1 MTLSNS
7 QKIITVLMAFIL
19 IMVLVPTGTAQEDG
33 AIPQRSDI
41 DDRYKWKL
49 EDIYP
54 NTAAW
59 EKDYEIFKASIPL
72 FEQFQGKLGESAET
86 LLACLKL
93 RDSIDIIGDNLY
105 VYSYMKRD
113 EDTRISDYQEMADR
127 IVSLYAQYN
136 SATAFIQPEILTID
150 NTVLQSFIN
159 SNEELSVYSHYL
171 NEIIRSKEHILSE
184 KEEAILAIAAP
195 FARSPQ
201 DIFSMIDDAD
211 IKYGKVF
218 DEDSNEVELTN
229 QRYVRMLRSNDR
241 RVRRDASDTYNEAYL
256 DYKNTLAACLAASV
270 KKDVFFA
277 QARKYNSCLE
287 MSLFGDDIP
296 TDVFTN
302 LIKAVNDNLAPMHK
316 WASLRK
322 RILNVDT
329 MQTYDM
335 IVPLV
340 APQTREYAYDD
351 AVKIVTEALKPL
363 GEQYLKDFKKGLVS
377 GWIDVYETEGK
388 RSGGYQWGTYD
399 THPFILLNWSNN
411 IDNVFT
417 LAHEMGHSMHSF
429 YTRQEEPYIYGYNPL
444 FTAEV
449 ASICNE
455 ALLMDYLLKKA
466 RDKDEKIYLLT
477 TYIEKIIGTFYTQV
491 MFSEFEQQIHERIE
505 SGQAISADYLQAT
518 YRGIYEKYWGPDLF
532 IAENRDLGGMRI
544 SHFYRQFYVYKYA
557 TSFTAALDIA
567 QRILNKEKDAL
578 KGYQEFLGI
587 GASKPPIDIVKVAG
601 VDLTKPDPAN
611 ATIKLFGELVDEVE
625 RLLDES

>member
-7 QKIITVLMAFIL
+7 LKMITVLTAFIL
-19 IMVLVPTGTAQEDG
+19 IMAMVPVVTAQESG

-49 EDIYP
+49 KDIYP
-54 NTAAW
+54 DAAAW
-59 EKDYEIFKASIPL
+59 EKDFEIFKASIPL
-72 FEQFQGKLGESAET
+72 FEQYQGKLGESAET
-86 LLACLKL
+86 ILACLKL
-93 RDSIDIIGDNLY
+93 RDSIELIGDNLY

-113 EDTRISDYQEMADR
+113 EDTRISDYQEMSDR
-127 IVSLYAQYN
+127 IVALYAQYS

-150 NTVLQSFIN
+150 NTKLQSFIN
-159 SNEELSVYSHYL
+159 GNEELSVYSHYL
-171 NEIIRSKEHILSE
+171 NEIIRSKEHILSD
-184 KEEAILAIAAP
+184 KEEAILAIASP

-201 DIFSMIDDAD
+201 DIFSMIDNAD
-211 IKYGKVF
+211 INYGTVY

-229 QRYVRMLRSNDR
+229 QRFVKMLRSTDR
-241 RVRRDASDTYNEAYL
+241 RVRRDASDAYNEAYL
-256 DYKNTLAACLAASV
+256 DYKNTMAACLAASV
-270 KKDVFFA
+270 KKDFFYT

-296 TDVFTN
+296 TEVFTN
-302 LIKAVNDNLAPMHK
+302 LIKAVNENLAPMHK
-316 WASLRK
+316 WANLRK

-340 APQTREYAYDD
+340 APQTKEYAYDD
-351 AVKIVTEALKPL
+351 ATKIVTEALKPL
-363 GEQYLKDFKKGLVS
+363 GDRYIKDFKKGLVS

-388 RSGGYQWGTYD
+388 RSGGYQWGTYAS
-399 THPFILLNWSNN
+399 HPYILLNWSNN

-429 YTRQEEPYIYGYNPL
+429 YTQSSEPYIYGNNPL

-455 ALLMDYLLKKA
+455 ALLMDYLLKNA

-491 MFSEFEQQIHERIE
+491 RFSEFEQLIHERIE

-518 YRGIYEKYWGPDLF
+518 YRETYERYWGPDLF
-532 IAENRDLGGMRI
+532 IAKDRDLGGMRI

-557 TSFTAALDIA
+557 TSFAAALDIA
-567 QRILNKEKDAL
+567 QRILDKEEGAL
-578 KGYQEFLGI
+578 ENYLEFLKI
-587 GASKPPIDIVKVAG
+587 GSSNPPIEIVKVAG
-601 VDLTKPDPAN
+601 VDLTTPEPVN

-625 RLLDES
+625 RLLDEN